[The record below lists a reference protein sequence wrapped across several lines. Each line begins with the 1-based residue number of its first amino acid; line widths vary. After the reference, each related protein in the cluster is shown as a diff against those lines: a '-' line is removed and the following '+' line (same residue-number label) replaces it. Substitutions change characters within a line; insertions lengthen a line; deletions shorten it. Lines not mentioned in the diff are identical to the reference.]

1 MNDFAKT
8 LIFFGSVLLLTG
20 LVVSVAG
27 KILGIGRLPGDIYI
41 RKGTFTFFFPLTTC
55 LILSFFLTLVF
66 TIFGKR

>member
-41 RKGTFTFFFPLTTC
+41 RKGTFTFF
-55 LILSFFLTLVF
+55 S
-66 TIFGKR
+66 R